1 MFTCAQCGMLACS
14 MDHPEKIPKN
24 CPMHEQKFFD
34 ESLAE
39 YEKPENHDFYI
50 QSTIIEGIGYGQ
62 WVRLKEIIELCKQMG
77 YKRIGMAF
85 CRGLRKEAKI
95 IDDILRK
102 NGLEVISVI
111 CKTGGISKEKI
122 GVPEDCKVHPGA
134 FEPMCNPV
142 VQARLLNEQNT
153 EFNIAVGLCVGH
165 DSLFYKYSQAFV
177 TTLIAKDRVLAHNP
191 IGAVYC
197 AEGYYKEKLNL

>member
-1 MFTCAQCGMLACS
+1 

-24 CPMHEQKFFD
+24 CPMREQKFFD

-39 YEKPENHDFYI
+39 YKKPENHDFYI

-102 NGLEVISVI
+102 NGLELS
-111 CKTGGISKEKI
+111 
-122 GVPEDCKVHPGA
+122 
-134 FEPMCNPV
+134 
-142 VQARLLNEQNT
+142 R
-153 EFNIAVGLCVGH
+153 
-165 DSLFYKYSQAFV
+165 SL
-177 TTLIAKDRVLAHNP
+177 
-191 IGAVYC
+191 
-197 AEGYYKEKLNL
+197 